1 MKAHK
6 KAAKPARQKS
16 DWARVRREAAVDA
29 PIPYEP
35 HDGPYDPNDPAA
47 VDAYFSQAKVT
58 RGPGRPRKAVTRTMV
73 SLRMDPDV
81 LAALRATGRG
91 WQSRVNALLR
101 EAVMKGKL

>member
-35 HDGPYDPNDPAA
+35 DDGPYDPNDPAA
-47 VDAYFSQAKVT
+47 VDAYFSQAKAT

-81 LAALRATGRG
+81 LTALRATGRG